1 MSKKQLHQIEHL
13 LHRLDAAVVVRDPGN
28 AHSAEAYDGLRKQII
43 RSGTNHRAHLAHLLA
58 LSDSLERGAGI
69 ELIRDRVKD
78 FLAELGVRP
87 ISDYLYPELFDVVET
102 IQGEE
107 DGVKVLEPA
116 VAEQMDDGN
125 FNPIRKG
132 KVRLIKGPEFIPTP
146 DSEILT
152 VIHEPIEIVQRESRT
167 LTILVTAGIALVI
180 GLLLGFLLPDD
191 NNSKTDPPVK
201 TTIPAEKSEVSTPT
215 TLPSTST
222 TPAITTTTGA

>member
-1 MSKKQLHQIEHL
+1 MSKKQLHQIEYL

-58 LSDSLERGAGI
+58 LSDSLDRGAGI

-78 FLAELGVRP
+78 FLAELGVKP
-87 ISDYLYPELFDVVET
+87 ITDYLYPDLFDIIET
-102 IQGEE
+102 IQGEQ
-107 DGVKVLEPA
+107 DGVEVLEPA

-132 KVRLIKGPEFIPTP
+132 KVRLIKGPEFLPP
-146 DSEILT
+146 SDSETST
-152 VIHEPIEIVQRESRT
+152 VLHEPMVITQPGSRT

-180 GLLLGFLLPDD
+180 GLVLGMLFSGDD
-191 NNSKTDPPVK
+191 SSKTDPPVK
-201 TTIPAEKSEVSTPT
+201 TTIPLEKSEVSTPT

>member
-1 MSKKQLHQIEHL
+1 MSKKQLHQIESFL
-13 LHRLDAAVVVRDPGN
+13 NRLDAALVVRDPGN

-43 RSGTNHRAHLAHLLA
+43 RSGTNHRAHLAHLIA

-87 ISDYLYPELFDVVET
+87 VSDYLYPELFDVVET
-102 IQGEE
+102 IQGEQ
-107 DGVKVLEPA
+107 DGVEVLEPA
-116 VAEQMDDGN
+116 VVEQMDDGN

-132 KVRLIKGPEFIPTP
+132 KVRLTKGPELIPTP
-146 DSEILT
+146 DSEMLT

-167 LTILVTAGIALVI
+167 ITILVTAGIALI
-180 GLLLGFLLPDD
+180 FGLVLGMLFSGDD
-191 NNSKTDPPVK
+191 NSKIDPTVK
-201 TTIPAEKSEVSTPT
+201 TTIPTSKTEVSSPSTV
-215 TLPSTST
+215 PSTST